1 MNDKTTNVSTPK
13 ELKTWKLVLKLL
25 GGITLSVIGIILS
38 IFNPAVALAAVLWGI
53 IWILQAF
60 VNLIKK
66 FKQSKTC
73 HKIKEIV
80 KILYQK
86 IKEPVKWTLFVLLF
100 FSITLAVFNFI
111 AGLSATTI
119 IIILLILILLK

>member
-1 MNDKTTNVSTPK
+1 MNDKTPNVSTPK

-60 VNLIKK
+60 VSLIKK
-66 FKQSKTC
+66 FKQSKVY
-73 HKIKEIV
+73 HQIKLTV
-80 KILYQK
+80 KILYLK
-86 IKEPVKWTLFVLLF
+86 VKEPVKLTLIVLLF
-100 FSITLAVFNFI
+100 FSIALIVFNFI